1 MIRSDHSTQKHSNSF
16 RRGISGF
23 SLVEL
28 LVAVTIL
35 VFVLGLVFSVITQ
48 TSTVWRRSSDK
59 IESFQEA
66 RLAFESITRNLSQA
80 TLNTFLDYDD
90 PTNPT
95 RYLRKAE
102 LKFLS
107 GQAGTA
113 GLPGIAGAGQAFFF
127 QAPLGYAVDAKY
139 KGMDTLLNTCGY
151 YVDFGSNAGVPS
163 HVAAAGKNPHRC
175 RLMQLIVPAEMK
187 NSVYQFSGQGWF
199 TSFLSRARPVAD
211 NVIALILQP
220 TDPSASNS
228 ESPNNTYAY
237 DSTAGATLQPQPVTA
252 NQLPPMMQVTM
263 VAIDETSAL
272 RLEEGTSL
280 PGKIR
285 TALDGK
291 FATRSSFDRDISD
304 LKDALQAEG
313 INYRVFSGAVPL
325 RESKWTK

>member
-1 MIRSDHSTQKHSNSF
+1 VTCSDHSTQKRSSLFGH
-16 RRGISGF
+16 GIAGF

-28 LVAVTIL
+28 LVAATIL
-35 VFVLGLVFSVITQ
+35 IFVLGLVFSVITQ

-80 TLNTFLDYDD
+80 TLNTFLDYDS
-90 PTNPT
+90 PINPS

-102 LKFLS
+102 LKFIS
-107 GQAGTA
+107 GQAGAA
-113 GLPGIAGAGQAFFF
+113 GLPGVAGAGQAFFF
-127 QAPLGYAVDAKY
+127 QAPLGHATDTKYRGLDA
-139 KGMDTLLNTCGY
+139 LLNTCGY
-151 YVDFGSNAGVPS
+151 YVDFGANAGIPS
-163 HVAAAGKNPHRC
+163 HVVSAGKNPYRF

-199 TSFLSRARPVAD
+199 TSFLPRARPVAD
-211 NVIALILQP
+211 NVIALIIQP
-220 TDPSASNS
+220 TDPSASDS
-228 ESPNNTYAY
+228 ESPNNTYTY

-272 RLEEGTSL
+272 RMEEGTSV
-280 PGKIR
+280 PSKIR

-291 FATRSSFDRDISD
+291 FSTRSSFANDID
-304 LKDALQAEG
+304 GLKDALQAEG
-313 INYRVFSGAVPL
+313 INYRVFSGAIPL